1 MIKRAK
7 VLHRTHNSEYPIEI
21 ANRILA
27 ERAAWKSALGV
38 PQGFEIPR
46 KPMPTTWEELGV
58 ELAEVTAKL
67 EEVTA
72 ACLGD
77 PPASQERE
85 SLTRHMLTL
94 QERLWELLT
103 LKKEWSD
110 QTNRRL
116 PFSAAWLRS
125 D

>member
-7 VLHRTHNSEYPIEI
+7 VRHRSYSPEYLSEIDK
-21 ANRILA
+21 RIVA
-27 ERAAWKSALGV
+27 ERAAWKSALGL
-38 PQGFEIPR
+38 PQGFKIPKR
-46 KPMPTTWEELGV
+46 PMPTTWEELGV

-77 PPASQERE
+77 PPPSQERE

-94 QERLWELLT
+94 QNRMWELLT
-103 LKKEWSD
+103 LKKVWSD
-110 QTNRRL
+110 QTK
-116 PFSAAWLRS
+116 
-125 D
+125 

>member
-7 VLHRTHNSEYPIEI
+7 VRHRYLIEI
-21 ANRILA
+21 AKRIHA
-27 ERAAWKSALGV
+27 ERAAWKSVLGV
-38 PQGFEIPR
+38 PQGLKIPK

-58 ELAEVTAKL
+58 ELAEVMAKL

-77 PPASQERE
+77 PPPSQERE
-85 SLTRHMLTL
+85 SLARHMRTL
-94 QERLWELLT
+94 EFRMWELLT

-110 QTNRRL
+110 QTK
-116 PFSAAWLRS
+116 
-125 D
+125 